1 MAEPVFG
8 VTVMS
13 DVLAQ
18 LDAQN
23 TPLCARAAFRIRQ
36 LESELLRTEDK
47 LQEYAELARKYQ
59 KIALHLSHE
68 TLKGVDLGDADVRG

>member
-1 MAEPVFG
+1 
-8 VTVMS
+8 MS

-23 TPLCARAAFRIRQ
+23 TPLCDRAALRIRQ
-36 LESELLRTEDK
+36 LEIELLRTEDK

-59 KIALHLSHE
+59 KIALRLSHE
-68 TLKGVDLGDADVRG
+68 TLQGVNLGDADVRG